1 MEYNQDYQ
9 KVAERQQ
16 IFKKDFKS
24 HKIVT
29 HLLDTC
35 IIDGKHQVMIKCEI
49 LNGSGKVCA
58 TGIALERE
66 GTSKI
71 NKTNWAENAETSAI
85 GRAFRALG
93 IGDNSN
99 YAAKEEVD
107 KAKEKLGKIEKTDN
121 VSKGK
126 ALTSKAKKDLKP
138 IDLSFITDDRSK
150 AGLVAM
156 NNGFKM
162 MGLTKA
168 QLTLFHKNFD
178 KDGKYPT
185 LLDFMSKYP
194 TKDLKEFIESQF
206 KK

>member
-1 MEYNQDYQ
+1 MEFREDYQ
-9 KVAERQQ
+9 KVAGRQQ
-16 IFKKDFKS
+16 IFKKKFS
-24 HKIVT
+24 THKITT

-35 IIDGKHQVMIKCEI
+35 IIDGKHQVIIKCEI

-71 NKTNWAENAETSAI
+71 NKTNWLENCETSAI

-93 IGDNSN
+93 IGDNDN
-99 YAAKEEVD
+99 YASKEEVD
-107 KAKEKLGKIEKTDN
+107 KAKDKLGEVERKENI
-121 VSKGK
+121 SRGK
-126 ALTSKAKKDLKP
+126 ALTSKAKKNAKS

-150 AGLVAM
+150 QGLVAM

-162 MGLTKA
+162 IGITKA

-178 KDGKYPT
+178 QEGNYPT

-194 TKDLKEFIESQF
+194 TEDLKKFIKEKFSL
-206 KK
+206 